1 MKPLW
6 IAVLLLLSACND
18 SSSELEHRMANQPP
32 IIELK
37 LLESIKDNL
46 EKSPV
51 TFSDSC
57 MSELDVC
64 WYKVERSANDANL
77 PTVKVSNA
85 DLSLTLENAVNI
97 AVVADKRT
105 TDDIENLNVILR
117 GLPKGSTHEQY
128 RHLIFNLI
136 DQIKAA
142 GWSHYFMPDDPRIS
156 GSQMDR
162 IASADGVLGRYV
174 SSHPWLDPDY
184 QLDLKRWL
192 QVGTFYDWYFYNN
205 GVYLH
210 LKAWKRNSE
219 DAPTEKA
226 TYLISLEFLSER
238 EFWLSGFTEEQDRL
252 HWKQLLPARLK
263 GYKEARLALEEKARA
278 AGIEIDE
285 TYQDPPI
292 KALE

>member
-46 EKSPV
+46 EKSPI

-77 PTVKVSNA
+77 PTVKVNNA

-97 AVVADKRT
+97 AIVADKRT

-117 GLPKGSTHEQY
+117 
-128 RHLIFNLI
+128 
-136 DQIKAA
+136 
-142 GWSHYFMPDDPRIS
+142 
-156 GSQMDR
+156 
-162 IASADGVLGRYV
+162 
-174 SSHPWLDPDY
+174 
-184 QLDLKRWL
+184 
-192 QVGTFYDWYFYNN
+192 
-205 GVYLH
+205 
-210 LKAWKRNSE
+210 
-219 DAPTEKA
+219 
-226 TYLISLEFLSER
+226 
-238 EFWLSGFTEEQDRL
+238 
-252 HWKQLLPARLK
+252 
-263 GYKEARLALEEKARA
+263 
-278 AGIEIDE
+278 
-285 TYQDPPI
+285 
-292 KALE
+292 